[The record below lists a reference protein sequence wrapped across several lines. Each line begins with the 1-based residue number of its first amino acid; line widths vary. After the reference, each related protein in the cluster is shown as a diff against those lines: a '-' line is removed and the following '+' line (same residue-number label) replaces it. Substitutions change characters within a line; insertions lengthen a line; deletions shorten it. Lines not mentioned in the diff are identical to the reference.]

1 MKNVYIKGKNPR
13 LLVLLHGTGG
23 DERSL
28 IDLARFIDENASVL
42 GVKGNI
48 SENGLNRFF
57 RRIRP
62 GIFDIDNLIEETK
75 NLYDFIN
82 DFILQNNLDNHEMI
96 IIGYSNGANILGSM
110 LYHFGKFSKAAIL
123 MHPMVPIKNFPVV
136 NQNSGNILITSGI
149 NDMLVSNKETID
161 LVNILQ
167 ESGGK
172 VTHLSF
178 SEGHNISLPELNE
191 IKKWYNKL

>member
-1 MKNVYIKGKNPR
+1 MKNIFIKGTNSR

-28 IDLARFIDENASVL
+28 VDLAKYIDENASVL

-48 SENGLNRFF
+48 NENGLNRFF

-62 GIFDIDNLIEETK
+62 GIFDTDNLIEETK
-75 NLYDFIN
+75 NLYYFIN
-82 DFILQNNLDNHEMI
+82 DFILQNNLDKHEMI

-110 LYHFGKFSKAAIL
+110 LYHFGKISHAAIL

-136 NQNSGNILITSGI
+136 NQNSNNILITSGI
-149 NDMLVSNKETID
+149 NDPLVTNKEIAE

-178 SEGHNISLPELNE
+178 SEGHSISLPELNE

>member
-1 MKNVYIKGKNPR
+1 MKNIFIKGTNSR
-13 LLVLLHGTGG
+13 LLILLHGTGG

-28 IDLARFIDENASVL
+28 IDIAKYIDENASVL
-42 GVKGNI
+42 GIKGNI
-48 SENGLNRFF
+48 NENGLNRFF

-75 NLYDFIN
+75 NLHNFVN
-82 DFILQNNLDNHEMI
+82 DFVLNNDLNNYEKI
-96 IIGYSNGANILGSM
+96 IIGYSNGANILGSL
-110 LYHFGKFSKAAIL
+110 LYHYGKISDAGIL
-123 MHPMVPIKNFPVV
+123 MHPMVPIKNFPVA
-136 NQNSGNILITSGI
+136 NQNSCNILITSGI
-149 NDMLVSNKETID
+149 NDPLVSNKETID
-161 LVNILQ
+161 LVNVLQ

-178 SEGHNISLPELNE
+178 SEGHSISMPELNE

>member
-1 MKNVYIKGKNPR
+1 MKNVYIKGKNSR